1 MIQIL
6 NSYYM
11 GCTDKSYVLYKGN
24 TAIGYYS
31 SVKGLV
37 EGMIRDYTLYKI
49 KTGRIEKFWRGH
61 KVSRRITKRG
71 YGKCVKVDV
80 RRNVFEN

>member
-1 MIQIL
+1 
-6 NSYYM
+6 M

-37 EGMIRDYTLYKI
+37 EGMIRDYTLCKI
-49 KTGRIEKFWRGH
+49 KQGELKSFGEVIKFQDELH
-61 KVSRRITKRG
+61 KEIMESALKLM
-71 YGKCVKVDV
+71 
-80 RRNVFEN
+80 